1 MVIQFKIKTS
11 QFDLANL
18 IIFILMLYLISTHFK
33 QNTLKFVYFFFLLF
47 FIGQYG
53 YAQVPEYYF
62 KSYQVSGGLSSN
74 TITAITQDKKGFI
87 WLGSRNGLNRFDGNG
102 FKVFRTIQSDALSLG
117 SNSIL
122 SLYEDQEQSLWVG
135 TYKGVYLYNPIKET
149 FSLLTSI
156 PAGEIRFIK
165 GGKQDDIWIVSS
177 LGLYRYDLKNK
188 IATRFG
194 DQNAQ
199 AIALDVSD
207 QGIVYVA
214 TDQGKVQVYTPKNHK
229 PKTYHIQ
236 TGEKERPL
244 RINSVYAVG
253 DSTLLV
259 GTLNQI
265 LKFNLRTNKITPVL
279 NKRSTHVH
287 TICKESDTQY
297 WIGTETGVL
306 LYNPVNEATNLL
318 ANEKDNPYS
327 LSNNVVSAIYK
338 DREGGIW
345 VGTYFGGVNYYSKP
359 YNNFRKYL
367 PKQAI
372 NGLNGNVIHE
382 ICNDKYGNLWVGTE
396 DGGLNQID
404 ESTGKVKHYLPG
416 PKNGSISYYN
426 IHGLVADDDWLWIGT
441 LEHGLDVMD
450 IKTGK
455 VIKHYHASEKAGS
468 FNSNFIVTLYKRNN
482 GDILVGTWSG
492 LFTYNREKD
501 NFTAM
506 PFFGGQIQTIG
517 ETRDGTLWVGTY
529 GNGVFY
535 QNQNKFGRITANNQK
550 KPGLISNYVNNLY
563 IDSKNRIWFSTE
575 AGLSIY
581 DPIKGKMSSFTT
593 ENGLPDNQIFRVI
606 EDNIGSYWISTAK
619 GLANYNQNNKTFK
632 NYHTTNGL
640 PTEQFNYNSAFK
652 NNDGTIFFGT
662 VNGLISFKPS
672 AFTKN
677 TFVPPVYITGL
688 QINNKDV
695 LINKD
700 TSLLSKAVVYTD
712 KIVLPYDQS
721 NINIDVA
728 ALSYAI
734 PELNNY
740 RYMMDGLDKTWTH
753 LTNNRKIFYTKLA
766 PGNYTFRVTGSN
778 SEGVWNTRET
788 TLNIIIKPPYWST
801 IWAYLFYLSIAGGII
816 LTIFRYYRLALNE
829 KNKRKIEAI
838 EINKE
843 REIYHAKIVFF
854 TNLAHEIR
862 TPLTLIKMPLEKL
875 LSSTIDDQNV
885 RENLYIMKK
894 NTSRLIELTNQLLDF
909 RKAEANKFSLNFINA
924 NINELLGEIFTSFK
938 PAAEQKDLDYNL
950 ELPRITLYAF
960 VDIEAL
966 KKIITNLFSNAIKY
980 AARVTSIKLLPFSSD
995 DDLFR
1000 IEFRND
1006 GQIIPD
1012 ELMESIFEPFFR
1024 ITETEQPQEG
1034 TGIGLS
1040 LARSLTELHRGTLEL
1055 KKIDNQLNIFLL
1067 SIPIHQEIKTE
1078 QKKNLEEKNHLF
1090 LKEETEDP
1098 EIVSGKPLI
1107 LLVED
1112 NYDILTYLKNQLII
1126 NYTIFTATNGR
1137 EALDILETENI
1148 QLIISD
1154 IMMPVMDGI
1163 DLCKKLKNDLHYSH
1177 IPIILLTA
1185 KNSISAK
1192 IEGLEVGAD
1201 AYIEKPFAF
1210 EHLLAQINNLMVNR
1224 NIIKEHFAHSPL
1236 AHIKGIVHSKADEE
1250 FITKLHELIFE
1261 NITQIDLDVDQLS
1274 KMMNMSRPTLYRKV
1288 KAIANLSPN
1297 ELINLT
1303 RLKRA
1308 AEVLAEG
1315 DYKINEV
1322 ANMVGYTLS
1331 TNFSR
1336 DFLKQF
1342 GVSPSVYMSKLKQEN

>member
-1 MVIQFKIKTS
+1 MK
-11 QFDLANL
+11 
-18 IIFILMLYLISTHFK
+18 FIYS
-33 QNTLKFVYFFFLLF
+33 FLLLF
-47 FIGQYG
+47 SIGYYG
-53 YAQVPEYYF
+53 SAQVPEYYF

-102 FKVFRTIQSDALSLG
+102 FKIFRTIQSEALSLG

-122 SLYEDQEQSLWVG
+122 SLYEDEEQRLWVG
-135 TYKGVYLYNPIKET
+135 TYKGVYLYNPVKET
-149 FSLLTSI
+149 FSLLSSI
-156 PAGEIRFIK
+156 PSGEIRFIK
-165 GGKQDDIWIVSS
+165 GGKQNDVWIVSN
-177 LGLYRYDLKNK
+177 LGLYRYDLKKNTT
-188 IATRFG
+188 TRFG
-194 DQNAQ
+194 NNNTQ

-207 QGIVYVA
+207 KGIVYVA
-214 TDQGKVQVYTPKNHK
+214 TDRGQVQVYTGQDPKF
-229 PKTYHIQ
+229 KTYQIQ
-236 TGEKERPL
+236 TAERERPL
-244 RINSVYAVG
+244 RINSVYAIG
-253 DSTLLV
+253 DTTLLI
-259 GTLNQI
+259 GTLNQT
-265 LKFNLRTNKITPVL
+265 LSFNLGTNKITPVL
-279 NKRSTHVH
+279 SKKTTHVH
-287 TICKESDTQY
+287 TICKQSDTQY

-306 LYNPVNEATNLL
+306 LYNPVNGATTLL

-372 NGLNGNVIHE
+372 NGLSGNVIHE
-382 ICNDKYGNLWVGTE
+382 ICKDKFGNLWVGTE
-396 DGGLNQID
+396 DGGLNKI
-404 ESTGKVKHYLPG
+404 ENSTGKVRHYLPG
-416 PKNGSISYYN
+416 KDQSNISYYN
-426 IHGLVADDDWLWIGT
+426 IHGLVADDDELWIGT

-450 IKTGK
+450 IKSGK
-455 VIKHYHASEKAGS
+455 VIKHYVSSDREGS
-468 FNSNFIVTLYKRNN
+468 FNSDFIVTLYRRNN

-492 LFTYNREKD
+492 LFSYNRKKD
-501 NFTAM
+501 NFTPM

-517 ETRDGTLWVGTY
+517 ETSDGTLWVGTY
-529 GNGVFY
+529 GNGVFFHN
-535 QNQNKFGRITANNQK
+535 QTQNKFGRIKANNQNK
-550 KPGLISNYVNNLY
+550 SGLISNYVNNLY
-563 IDSKNRIWFSTE
+563 IDSKKHIWLSTE
-575 AGLSIY
+575 AGLSLY
-581 DPIKGKMSSFTT
+581 DPRTGKMSSFTT

-619 GLANYNQNNKTFK
+619 GLANYNQSTGIFK

-652 NNDGTIFFGT
+652 NSDGTIFFGT

-672 AFTKN
+672 AFTRN

-688 QINNKDV
+688 QINNKDLLV
-695 LINKD
+695 NKD
-700 TSLLSKAVVYTD
+700 TSILTKAVVYTD

-721 NINIDVA
+721 NINVDVA

-778 SEGVWNTRET
+778 SEGVWNTKET
-788 TLNIIIKPPYWST
+788 TLQIIIEPPYWST
-801 IWAYLFYLSIAGGII
+801 TWAYLLYLGIAGGII

-843 REIYHAKIVFF
+843 REIYNAKIVFF

-875 LSSTIDDQNV
+875 LSTVTNDQDV

-909 RKAEANKFSLNFINA
+909 RKAEANKFSLNFIDA
-924 NINELLGEIFTSFK
+924 NINEILQENFTSFK
-938 PAAEQKDLDYNL
+938 PAAEQKNLDYQL

-960 VDIEAL
+960 VDAEAI

-980 AARVTSIKLLPFSSD
+980 AARITVIKLLPFSSD
-995 DDLFR
+995 DDFFR

-1006 GQIIPD
+1006 GYIIPD
-1012 ELMESIFEPFFR
+1012 ELMESIFQPFFR
-1024 ITETEQPQEG
+1024 ISETEQQEG

-1040 LARSLTELHRGTLEL
+1040 LARSLTELHRGTLVL

-1067 SIPIHQEIKTE
+1067 SIPIHQEIE
-1078 QKKNLEEKNHLF
+1078 QKRIHEEKPTNY
-1090 LKEETEDP
+1090 LKENNEEP
-1098 EIVSGKPLI
+1098 EVSSAKPLI

-1112 NYDILTYLKNQLII
+1112 NYDILTYLKNQLVA
-1126 NYTIFTATNGR
+1126 NYLIFTATNGK

-1185 KNSISAK
+1185 KNSISSK

-1201 AYIEKPFAF
+1201 AYIEKPFAY

-1236 AHIKGIVHSKADEE
+1236 AHIKGIAHSRADQE
-1250 FITKLHELIFE
+1250 FITKLHDLIFE

-1288 KAIANLSPN
+1288 KAIANLTPN

-1336 DFLKQF
+1336 DFQKQF
-1342 GVSPSVYMSKLKQEN
+1342 GVSPSVYINKLKEET